1 MGPFDIEDVLEWE
14 KIIPMPFEKY
24 FSDYL
29 FSEEEK
35 YITDPSQKNDPLTII
50 LNKKRNVVFIEEA
63 GIDEKSFFS
72 ELFQFISRR
81 KNED

>member
-1 MGPFDIEDVLEWE
+1 
-14 KIIPMPFEKY
+14 MPFEK
-24 FSDYL
+24 FMAGYL

-63 GIDEKSFFS
+63 GIDEKSFHG
-72 ELFQFISRR
+72 ELLQFISRR
-81 KNED
+81 KNEN